1 MKLREKLAGELLSL
15 RRQNQQSEIDQMK
28 EGSDKKIAQLNLD
41 YDRELDT
48 IRAREKEWKDAQG
61 GKLTK
66 EQTIEIRMA
75 KVNAGAKLGNA
86 TSDVIHE
93 QIEAEERA
101 MNEYR
106 KEYGSYLEKR
116 EAITELYA
124 EKIAK
129 ATTKGER
136 NSLSEAMKREISD
149 LDIEANKATSAIS
162 RLFGDM
168 KDKTLAELE
177 EINQKGLEALEF

>member
-1 MKLREKLAGELLSL
+1 MTMTESWILSVQEK
-15 RRQNQQSEIDQMK
+15 
-28 EGSDKKIAQLNLD
+28 
-41 YDRELDT
+41 
-48 IRAREKEWKDAQG
+48 KEWREAQG

-101 MNEYR
+101 MNEYL

-116 EAITELYA
+116 QAITELYN

-129 ATTKGER
+129 ATTEGER
-136 NSLSEAMKREISD
+136 LSLAEGMKKDLADVDNEAQKSTSIITRLFDDMSKKNITSIRAIADEAEKILVFFLKEGNIHLIIHSVLPKNSLMSFAKITGSVE
-149 LDIEANKATSAIS
+149 
-162 RLFGDM
+162 GH
-168 KDKTLAELE
+168 
-177 EINQKGLEALEF
+177 QG